1 MAAITGWMIE
11 ATRARK
17 STLGSWPSLARLA
30 KLRVQDQKASAA
42 VGRAGEHLA
51 LARLSLA
58 GYLCT
63 LCQIRDHDAYIQT
76 DARTLTL
83 QVKSASKAH
92 GVGQRYKFHTA
103 KNSGSR
109 SDVYAFVAVD
119 LDAVVFRR
127 GDEIL
132 KTTTYVYEAEFL
144 NESQS
149 MQKTIDSFK

>member
-1 MAAITGWMIE
+1 MIE

>member
-1 MAAITGWMIE
+1 
-11 ATRARK
+11 
-17 STLGSWPSLARLA
+17 LAVDLAKLA

-42 VGRAGEHLA
+42 VGRAGEHIA

-76 DARTLTL
+76 VSGVLTL
-83 QVKSASKAH
+83 QVKSASKTH
-92 GVGQRYKFHTA
+92 GVGKRYKFHTA
-103 KNSGSR
+103 KKSGHR
-109 SDVYAFVAVD
+109 SDVYAFVAVG

-127 GDEIL
+127 GDEVL
-132 KTTTYVYEAEFL
+132 KKTTYVSEAKFL

-149 MQKTIDSFK
+149 MQKTLDSFK

>member
-1 MAAITGWMIE
+1 MIE

-17 STLGSWPSLARLA
+17 STLGLWPSLARLA

-63 LCQIRDHDAYIQT
+63 LCQIKDHDAYIQT
-76 DARTLTL
+76 DTRTLTL
-83 QVKSASKAH
+83 QVKSASKTH
-92 GVGQRYKFHTA
+92 GTSQRYKFHTA
-103 KNSGSR
+103 KKSGQR

-127 GDEIL
+127 GDEVL
-132 KTTTYVYEAEFL
+132 KATTYVPEAEFL

-149 MQKTIDSFK
+149 IQKTLDSFK

>member
-1 MAAITGWMIE
+1 MIE

-63 LCQIRDHDAYIQT
+63 LCQIRDHDAYIQMHE
-76 DARTLTL
+76 RTLTL
-83 QVKSASKAH
+83 QVKSASKTH
-92 GVGQRYKFHTA
+92 GVGRRYKFHTA

-132 KTTTYVYEAEFL
+132 KTTTYIPEAEFL

-149 MQKTIDSFK
+149 MQKTLDSFK

>member
-1 MAAITGWMIE
+1 MIE
-11 ATRARK
+11 ATKARK

-76 DARTLTL
+76 DTRTLTL
-83 QVKSASKAH
+83 QVKSASKTH
-92 GVGQRYKFHTA
+92 RVSQKYKFHTA
-103 KNSGSR
+103 KKSGIR
-109 SDVYAFVAVD
+109 SDIYAFVAVD
-119 LDAVVFRR
+119 LDAVVFCR

-149 MQKTIDSFK
+149 MQKTLDSFK

>member
-1 MAAITGWMIE
+1 
-11 ATRARK
+11 
-17 STLGSWPSLARLA
+17 
-30 KLRVQDQKASAA
+30 LRVQDQKASAA

-58 GYLCT
+58 GYICT

-76 DARTLTL
+76 DTRTLTL
-83 QVKSASKAH
+83 QVKSASKTH
-92 GVGQRYKFHTA
+92 GTSQRYKFHTA
-103 KNSGSR
+103 KKSGQR

-127 GDEIL
+127 GDEVL
-132 KTTTYVYEAEFL
+132 KATTYVPESEFL

-149 MQKTIDSFK
+149 MQKTLESFK

>member
-1 MAAITGWMIE
+1 MIE

-76 DARTLTL
+76 VAGVLTL
-83 QVKSASKAH
+83 QVKSASKTH
-92 GVGQRYKFHTA
+92 GVSRRYKFHTA
-103 KNSGSR
+103 KNSGQR

-132 KTTTYVYEAEFL
+132 KTTTYVPEAEFL

-149 MQKTIDSFK
+149 MQKTLDSFK

>member
-1 MAAITGWMIE
+1 MTAAN
-11 ATRARK
+11 RARK
-17 STLGSWPSLARLA
+17 STLGLWPSLARLA
-30 KLRVQDQKASAA
+30 KLRVQDQKASAS

-63 LCQIRDHDAYIQT
+63 LCQIKDHDAYIQT
-76 DARTLTL
+76 DTRTLTL
-83 QVKSASKAH
+83 QVKSASKTH
-92 GVGQRYKFHTA
+92 GVEQKYKFHTA
-103 KNSGSR
+103 KKSGSR

-127 GDEIL
+127 GDEIY

-149 MQKTIDSFK
+149 MQKTLDSFK

>member
-1 MAAITGWMIE
+1 MQ
-11 ATRARK
+11 
-17 STLGSWPSLARLA
+17 
-30 KLRVQDQKASAA
+30 VQDQKASAA

-63 LCQIRDHDAYIQT
+63 LCQIRDHDAYIQMYE
-76 DARTLTL
+76 RTLTL
-83 QVKSASKAH
+83 QVKSASKTH
-92 GVGQRYKFHTA
+92 GVGRRYKFHTA
-103 KNSGSR
+103 KRSGQR
-109 SDVYAFVAVD
+109 SDIYAFVAVD

-132 KTTTYVYEAEFL
+132 KTTTYVSEAEFL

-149 MQKTIDSFK
+149 MQKTLGSFK

>member
-1 MAAITGWMIE
+1 V
-11 ATRARK
+11 
-17 STLGSWPSLARLA
+17 
-30 KLRVQDQKASAA
+30 RVQDQKASAA

-51 LARLSLA
+51 LARLSLG

-83 QVKSASKAH
+83 QVKSASKTH
-92 GVGQRYKFHTA
+92 GVEQRYKFHTA
-103 KNSGSR
+103 KKSGQS

-132 KTTTYVYEAEFL
+132 KTTTYVSEAEFL

-149 MQKTIDSFK
+149 MQKTLDSFK

>member
-1 MAAITGWMIE
+1 MIE

-17 STLGSWPSLARLA
+17 STLGLWPSLAKLA
-30 KLRVQDQKASAA
+30 KLRIQDQQASAA

-76 DARTLTL
+76 DTRTLTL
-83 QVKSASKAH
+83 QVKSASKTH
-92 GVGQRYKFHTA
+92 GVEQRYKFHTV
-103 KNSGSR
+103 KKSGSR

-127 GDEIL
+127 GDEIS
-132 KTTTYVYEAEFL
+132 KTTTYVSEAEFL
-144 NESQS
+144 SDGPS
-149 MQKTIDSFK
+149 MQKTLDSFK

>member
-1 MAAITGWMIE
+1 MIE

-17 STLGSWPSLARLA
+17 STLGSWPSLAKLA
-30 KLRVQDQKASAA
+30 KLRIQDQNASAA

-149 MQKTIDSFK
+149 MQKTLDSFK

>member
-1 MAAITGWMIE
+1 MAVD
-11 ATRARK
+11 
-17 STLGSWPSLARLA
+17 LVNLA

-63 LCQIRDHDAYIQT
+63 LCQIKDHDAYIQT
-76 DARTLTL
+76 ATRTLTL
-83 QVKSASKAH
+83 QVKSASKTH
-92 GVGQRYKFHTA
+92 GIQQRYKFHTV
-103 KNSGSR
+103 KKIGKR

-132 KTTTYVYEAEFL
+132 KTTTYVSEAEFL

-149 MQKTIDSFK
+149 MRKTLDSFK

>member
-1 MAAITGWMIE
+1 M
-11 ATRARK
+11 
-17 STLGSWPSLARLA
+17 
-30 KLRVQDQKASAA
+30 RVQDQKASAA

-51 LARLSLA
+51 LARLSLG

-83 QVKSASKAH
+83 QVKSASKTH
-92 GVGQRYKFHTA
+92 GTSQRYKFHTA
-103 KNSGSR
+103 KNSGPR

-119 LDAVVFRR
+119 FDAVVFRR

-132 KTTTYVYEAEFL
+132 KTTTYIPEAEFL

-149 MQKTIDSFK
+149 MQKTLDSFK

>member
-1 MAAITGWMIE
+1 M
-11 ATRARK
+11 
-17 STLGSWPSLARLA
+17 
-30 KLRVQDQKASAA
+30 RVQDQKASAA
-42 VGRAGEHLA
+42 VGRAGEHIA

-76 DARTLTL
+76 VAGVLTL
-83 QVKSASKAH
+83 QVKSASKTH
-92 GVGQRYKFHTA
+92 GVGRRYKFHTA
-103 KNSGSR
+103 KKSGQK

-132 KTTTYVYEAEFL
+132 KTAIYVPEAEFL

-149 MQKTIDSFK
+149 MQKTLSSFK

>member
-1 MAAITGWMIE
+1 M
-11 ATRARK
+11 
-17 STLGSWPSLARLA
+17 
-30 KLRVQDQKASAA
+30 RVQDQQASAA

-51 LARLSLA
+51 LARLSRA

-83 QVKSASKAH
+83 QVKSASKTH
-92 GVGQRYKFHTA
+92 GVEQRYKFHTA
-103 KNSGSR
+103 KKSGSR

-127 GDEIL
+127 GDEVL
-132 KTTTYVYEAEFL
+132 KTTTYVPEAEFL

-149 MQKTIDSFK
+149 MQKTLDSFK

>member
-1 MAAITGWMIE
+1 
-11 ATRARK
+11 
-17 STLGSWPSLARLA
+17 LAVDLVNLA

-63 LCQIRDHDAYIQT
+63 LCQIKDHDAYIQT
-76 DARTLTL
+76 ATRTLTL
-83 QVKSASKAH
+83 QVKSASKTH
-92 GVGQRYKFHTA
+92 GIQQRYKFHTV
-103 KNSGSR
+103 KKIGKR

-132 KTTTYVYEAEFL
+132 KTTTYVSEAEFL

-149 MQKTIDSFK
+149 MQKTLDSFK

>member
-1 MAAITGWMIE
+1 V
-11 ATRARK
+11 
-17 STLGSWPSLARLA
+17 
-30 KLRVQDQKASAA
+30 RVQDQKASAA

-76 DARTLTL
+76 DTRTLTL
-83 QVKSASKAH
+83 QVKSASKTH
-92 GVGQRYKFHTA
+92 GVEQRYKFHTV
-103 KNSGSR
+103 KKSGSR

-127 GDEIL
+127 GDEVL
-132 KTTTYVYEAEFL
+132 KATTYVPESEFL
-144 NESQS
+144 SDGPS
-149 MQKTIDSFK
+149 MQKTLNSFK

>member
-1 MAAITGWMIE
+1 M
-11 ATRARK
+11 
-17 STLGSWPSLARLA
+17 
-30 KLRVQDQKASAA
+30 RVQDQKASAA

-119 LDAVVFRR
+119 LDAVVFRL

-149 MQKTIDSFK
+149 MHKTIGSFK

>member
-1 MAAITGWMIE
+1 M
-11 ATRARK
+11 
-17 STLGSWPSLARLA
+17 
-30 KLRVQDQKASAA
+30 RVQDQNASAA

-83 QVKSASKAH
+83 QVKSASKTH
-92 GVGQRYKFHTA
+92 GTSQRYKFHTA
-103 KNSGSR
+103 KKSGSR

-127 GDEIL
+127 GDEVL
-132 KTTTYVYEAEFL
+132 KATTYVPEAEFL

-149 MQKTIDSFK
+149 MQKTLDSFK

>member
-1 MAAITGWMIE
+1 MIE
-11 ATRARK
+11 VTRAKK
-17 STLGSWPSLARLA
+17 STLGLWPSLARLA
-30 KLRVQDQKASAA
+30 KLRVQDQQASAA

-76 DARTLTL
+76 DTRTLTL
-83 QVKSASKAH
+83 QVKSASKTH
-92 GVGQRYKFHTA
+92 GVEQRYKFHTV
-103 KNSGSR
+103 KKSGSR

-127 GDEIL
+127 GDEIS
-132 KTTTYVYEAEFL
+132 KTTTYVYESEFL
-144 NESQS
+144 NESHS
-149 MQKTIDSFK
+149 MQKTLDSFR

>member
-1 MAAITGWMIE
+1 M
-11 ATRARK
+11 
-17 STLGSWPSLARLA
+17 
-30 KLRVQDQKASAA
+30 RVQDQKASAA
-42 VGRAGEHLA
+42 VGRAGEHIA

-76 DARTLTL
+76 VAGVLTL
-83 QVKSASKAH
+83 QVKSASKTH
-92 GVGQRYKFHTA
+92 GVGRRYKFHTA
-103 KNSGSR
+103 KKSGQK

-127 GDEIL
+127 GDEVL
-132 KTTTYVYEAEFL
+132 KATTYVPEAEFL

-149 MQKTIDSFK
+149 MQKTLDSFK

>member
-1 MAAITGWMIE
+1 M
-11 ATRARK
+11 
-17 STLGSWPSLARLA
+17 
-30 KLRVQDQKASAA
+30 RVQDQKASAA
-42 VGRAGEHLA
+42 VGRAGEHIA

-76 DARTLTL
+76 VAGVLTL
-83 QVKSASKAH
+83 QVKSASKTH
-92 GVGQRYKFHTA
+92 GVGRRYKFHTA
-103 KNSGSR
+103 KKSGQK

-127 GDEIL
+127 GDEVL
-132 KTTTYVYEAEFL
+132 KATTYVPEAEFL

-149 MQKTIDSFK
+149 MQKTLSSFK